1 MFRIGAFARI
11 GGVSA
16 KQLRA
21 YDTLGLFR
29 PAWVDPASAYRFYSP
44 AQLPELRR
52 ILALRQLG
60 MSLEEI
66 GALAAG
72 GDMREALARRREEL
86 ERDRRMVEDRLRA
99 LDISLAS
106 DADVVLRPVGVEPVA
121 VFSLA
126 AGADNAFYELESYV
140 RDLGRRAHRPPGAI
154 TSQREIF
161 VPVTGP
167 IPETQRIRYRRL
179 PSVRV
184 ASVIHRGPYA
194 GVADA
199 RRALQSW
206 VAAAGLAE
214 HGPMRTLYLQFGAE
228 RELRLPPGYVV
239 ERSADFVTELQLP
252 VAAETASTHTS
263 LPRRH
268 VRPMGLSAT
277 QWPILRSRAATAMQR
292 ADCLVEAPPHG
303 NSAKQ
308 SPIRPPHENA

>member
-21 YDTLGLFR
+21 YDALGLFR
-29 PAWVDPASAYRFYSP
+29 PAWVDPMSAYRFYSP

-52 ILALRQLG
+52 IVALRQLG
-60 MSLEEI
+60 ISLEEI

-72 GDMREALARRREEL
+72 GNLRDALARRREEL
-86 ERDRRMVEDRLRA
+86 ERDRRLVDERLRA

-106 DADVVLRPVGVEPVA
+106 DTDVVLRPVGVELVA
-121 VFSLA
+121 VLSLA
-126 AGADNAFYELESYV
+126 GGADNPFFELESYV

-154 TSQREIF
+154 SSQREIF

-167 IPETQRIRYRRL
+167 IPETERIRYRRL
-179 PSVRV
+179 PAVRV

-199 RRALQSW
+199 RRAVQSW

-252 VAAETASTHTS
+252 VAAETASLES
-263 LPRRH
+263 
-268 VRPMGLSAT
+268 
-277 QWPILRSRAATAMQR
+277 
-292 ADCLVEAPPHG
+292 
-303 NSAKQ
+303 
-308 SPIRPPHENA
+308 